1 MKLISIEG
9 LDGCGKTTIVN
20 LLKEQGF
27 TSFHEIPKVIDDTM
41 EKDLGYCI
49 RAKLQSGRENTE
61 EFRKELA
68 LDYVELRKAYQPLLE
83 QLLFT
88 SDLIVDRGILST
100 LVYGY
105 ADKDFNDDLAT
116 LNFNFRLPDLT
127 LFLDISIDDVMKR
140 LNSRGDSSIEVYKNI
155 DTMLETHKRYMEL
168 IGKYHKILNIK
179 LINASQTPDKVL
191 QECLQVIKGS

>member
-41 EKDLGYCI
+41 EKDLGYRI

-68 LDYVELRKAYQPLLE
+68 LDYVELRQGYQPLLE

-105 ADKDFNDDLAT
+105 ADKDFNEDLAT

-127 LFLDISIDDVMKR
+127 LFLDISIDDVMER
-140 LNSRGDSSIEVYKNI
+140 LNSRSDSSIEVYKNI
-155 DTMLETHKRYMEL
+155 DTMFETHKRYMEI